1 MTDGRS
7 AKIDLRQI
15 STINKLGQVG
25 TQGMGENLTMLG
37 NGEATMDVRKMETL
51 DIVERHT
58 ELSED
63 KRVGI
68 RVRLNDAPGGHL
80 LVMFPQS
87 SAQKV
92 TELMLSNAVDDMDD
106 VSQEMAQSAA
116 EELGHML
123 VNGFID
129 AWADA
134 FGLEV
139 DHSTPKL
146 LYDPAK
152 VILKRTA
159 MMGDNPLAIVF
170 HTTITVDDET
180 VSAEI
185 YLFPDTDTFVQM
197 LDAISESSDE

>member
-1 MTDGRS
+1 MSDGRNT
-7 AKIDLRQI
+7 KIDIRQI

-25 TQGMGENLTMLG
+25 TQGMSDNLTMLG
-37 NGEATMDVRKMETL
+37 EGEATMEVRKMEVM

-58 ELSED
+58 ELPDD

-80 LVMFPQS
+80 LVMFPQR

-92 TELMLSNAVDDMDD
+92 TELMLSNTVDDMDG

-129 AWADA
+129 AWADT

-146 LYDPAK
+146 LYDPASS
-152 VILKRTA
+152 IIKRTA
-159 MMGDNPLAIVF
+159 KMGNNPLAIVF
-170 HTTITVDDET
+170 QSTISVDGEAVT
-180 VSAEI
+180 AEV
-185 YLFPDTDTFVQM
+185 YLLPDTDTFAQM
-197 LDAISESSDE
+197 LDAINN

>member
-1 MTDGRS
+1 MSDGHS
-7 AKIDLRQI
+7 ATIDIRQI

-25 TQGMGENLTMLG
+25 TQGMGNNLTMLG
-37 NGEATMDVRKMETL
+37 SGNATMEVRKMEVL
-51 DIVERHT
+51 DIVERHN
-58 ELSED
+58 ELPND

-68 RVRLNDAPGGHL
+68 RVRMNDAPGGHL
-80 LVMFPQS
+80 LVMFPQR

-92 TELMLSNAVDDMDD
+92 TELMLSNTIDDMSS

-146 LYDPAK
+146 LYDPTSS
-152 VILKRTA
+152 IIKRTA
-159 MMGDNPLAIVF
+159 KMGNNPLAIIF
-170 HTTITVDDET
+170 HTTIAVDGEE
-180 VSAEI
+180 VSAEV
-185 YLFPDTDTFVQM
+185 YLLPDTKTFVKM
-197 LDAISESSDE
+197 LDAIDK

>member
-1 MTDGRS
+1 MADGRS
-7 AKIDLRQI
+7 TEIDIRQI

-25 TQGMGENLTMLG
+25 TQGMGDNLTMLG
-37 NGEATMDVRKMETL
+37 SGDAEMEVRKMEVL
-51 DIVERHT
+51 DIVERHRDLPT
-58 ELSED
+58 D

-80 LVMFPQS
+80 LVMFPQQ

-92 TELMLSNAVDDMDD
+92 TELMLSNAVDDMSS

-129 AWADA
+129 AWADT

-146 LYDPAK
+146 LYDPTSS
-152 VILKRTA
+152 IIKRTA
-159 MMGDNPLAIVF
+159 KMGNNPLAIIF
-170 HTTITVDDET
+170 HATILVDDQT
-180 VSAEI
+180 VSTEI
-185 YLFPDTDTFVQM
+185 YLLPDMDTFVKM
-197 LDAISESSDE
+197 LGAISGA